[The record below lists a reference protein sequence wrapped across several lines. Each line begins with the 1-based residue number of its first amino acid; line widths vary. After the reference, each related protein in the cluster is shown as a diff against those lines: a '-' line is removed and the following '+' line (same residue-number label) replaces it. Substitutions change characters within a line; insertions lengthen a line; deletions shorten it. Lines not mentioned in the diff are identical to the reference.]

1 MYSSYFEMT
10 SSTTKS
16 ELQSLY
22 TVQRLEN
29 VTGDLG
35 KQNDLILC
43 FPSAINPT
51 KSLNKAVIF
60 FGGDVQNYPEVMSQH
75 RTNNIYIH
83 WNLESTA
90 RILAKR
96 FVDSL
101 IIVIK
106 PKEMLLNTFS
116 IYSNFVEFDQDG
128 IPMLFTNTNSNGLTH
143 VSKLYSKALEIYEN
157 KQDCDLDK
165 SSHVLCDSVS
175 EKSDARPVIGCLAEL
190 PVSFVGFS
198 KGCVPLNQILFEVA
212 TKHLSPE
219 TSDFVSKIKSV
230 YWLDAGHN
238 GRQDTWIT
246 SDFVLQKIAS
256 TTMELFVHITPYQI
270 KDINRPWIGKEQRK
284 FIQKLKALKADVT
297 ETRHH
302 FDEPGSL
309 DLHFS
314 ILTEF

>member
-1 MYSSYFEMT
+1 MT
-10 SSTTKS
+10 SSSTTS

-22 TVQRLEN
+22 TVQRFEN
-29 VTGDLG
+29 VTGDQD

-51 KSLNKAVIF
+51 KSLSKTVIF
-60 FGGDVQNYPEVMSQH
+60 FGGDVQNYPEIMSQH
-75 RTNNIYIH
+75 RTNNLYLH

-96 FVDSL
+96 FEDSL

-128 IPMLFTNTNSNGLTH
+128 IPMLFTYTNSNGLTH
-143 VSKLYSKALEIYEN
+143 LSKLYSKALELYQN
-157 KQDCDLDK
+157 RQACDLDK
-165 SSHVLCDSVS
+165 SSEKCDT
-175 EKSDARPVIGCLAEL
+175 RQVIGCSAEL

-198 KGCVPLNQILFEVA
+198 KGCVPLNQVLFEVA
-212 TKHLSPE
+212 TKPLSPE

-246 SDFVLQKIAS
+246 SEFVLQKIAS
-256 TTMELFVHITPYQI
+256 TTIELFVHITPYQI

-284 FIQKLKALKADVT
+284 FIQKLKAFKANVT

>member
-1 MYSSYFEMT
+1 MT
-10 SSTTKS
+10 SISTPD
-16 ELQSLY
+16 LQSLY
-22 TVQRLEN
+22 TVQRFEN
-29 VTGDLG
+29 VTGDQD

-43 FPSAINPT
+43 FPSAINPIKCLSKT
-51 KSLNKAVIF
+51 VIF
-60 FGGDVQNYPEVMSQH
+60 FGGDVQNYPEIMSQH
-75 RTNNIYIH
+75 RTNNLYLH

-96 FVDSL
+96 FEDSL

-106 PKEMLLNTFS
+106 PKEMLFNTFS

-128 IPMLFTNTNSNGLTH
+128 IPMLFTYTNSNGLTH
-143 VSKLYSKALEIYEN
+143 LSKLYSKALELYQN
-157 KQDCDLDK
+157 RQACDLDK
-165 SSHVLCDSVS
+165 
-175 EKSDARPVIGCLAEL
+175 KL

-212 TKHLSPE
+212 TKPLSPE

-238 GRQDTWIT
+238 GREDTWIT
-246 SDFVLQKIAS
+246 SEFVLQKIAS
-256 TTMELFVHITPYQI
+256 TMIELFVHITPYQI

-284 FIQKLKALKADVT
+284 FIQKLKAFKANVT